1 MAIRYRP
8 YASAPTDGDGYVR
21 LLLTVDGDAQETERL
36 RKFLAEDADVRRVGD
51 LRYGRPKDSEHL
63 GVDVQVLSLAIGSTL
78 TASGLVLQL
87 FNFRRTRPHRPVITI
102 TQELPD
108 GTVVR
113 IDSDSPE
120 AAAEIAR
127 KLENG

>member
-1 MAIRYRP
+1 
-8 YASAPTDGDGYVR
+8 VR
-21 LLLTVDGDAQETERL
+21 LQLTVDGDAEETERL
-36 RKFLAEDADVRRVGD
+36 RKFLAEDVDVRRAGD
-51 LRYGRPKDSEHL
+51 LRYGRPTESDHL
-63 GVDVQVLSLAIGSTL
+63 GVDIQVLSLAIGSTL